1 MASHA
6 KQRREVLSESRM
18 REICTSGSMS
28 GMWKLSQGRTAKAPP
43 DERGGNGYVR
53 PTATAPHLDSTGSP
67 RPVWKRWTPR
77 RGVGIRLPRRP
88 LSLWSVSLFDPRAIS
103 SFSNCRPKSKRL
115 IQFFVRPRRRHSSA
129 PTADLT
135 GQRAQTQSRM
145 ASWPPPKAARSVLDG
160 GEHAG
165 RLGDRGLEECVVL
178 DGLLSVAP
186 IDVAARSI
194 VLYAVQVHRPH
205 HGLRVS
211 TPLCPERVQHRLAHE
226 ESRGRRGPSRQG
238 QLSPLQQRMSFN

>member
-1 MASHA
+1 MLRAIMDISAPAFSLADRPRMGHLGHQGWQA
-6 KQRREVLSESRM
+6 PGRPVLHFVSSSRRPRRETGLCHRSLLIAVPLFVLE
-18 REICTSGSMS
+18 
-28 GMWKLSQGRTAKAPP
+28 AVP
-43 DERGGNGYVR
+43 
-53 PTATAPHLDSTGSP
+53 
-67 RPVWKRWTPR
+67 
-77 RGVGIRLPRRP
+77 
-88 LSLWSVSLFDPRAIS
+88 
-103 SFSNCRPKSKRL
+103 SFSNRRPKSKRL
-115 IQFFVRPRRRHSSA
+115 IQFFCSTAPQAFFRPDRRFNRPARADTVKSPPPRRR
-129 PTADLT
+129 
-135 GQRAQTQSRM
+135 GM